1 MPRSFIPK
9 DITREE
15 LLAVVW
21 TLDNVYDE
29 IMNGEISARAV
40 YLARQEA
47 LEKAIKFNPSE
58 P

>member
-21 TLDNVYDE
+21 TLDNVYGE
-29 IMNGEISARAV
+29 IMHGEISARAV
-40 YLARQEA
+40 YLAREEA
-47 LEKAIKFNPSE
+47 LEKAMKFNPPE
-58 P
+58 T